1 MAQLTAVGVADISYI
16 VPSYSSDKFPLTAV
30 AELPGIFETECQGSL
45 AFYKISHNGGILETK
60 EFGPNGLRPLATIAL
75 PAYQLQLGTTRD
87 VKTAKDI
94 EGLKVRTTGGAMDLM
109 MRSIGGVPVRMAAPE
124 IYELLTRGTL
134 DGIIFSYQSSV
145 SYDFGKL
152 LKSGTEGLNF
162 GTAIFTYSIGEMKF
176 KSLPPNVQKA
186 LVDAGEQVTR
196 EGCKRFEDGEKA
208 ATEKIKS
215 QGMKVINFSDADK
228 KQFDTAF
235 KAVAEDWV
243 KDVNKRGKPG
253 TEVFKAFTDALAAG
267 HWARGQRMRRRQRAG
282 GTARRRQDHRPH
294 QRDDGSLRDH
304 AARRLRRR
312 RHQGRE
318 PRRRRHALAAPMRHP
333 TMGAMYL
340 QGNRNKRS
348 IVLDLKKPGGR
359 EALLRLAANA
369 DVFVHNVRPAAMARL
384 KLGADD
390 LLAINPRL
398 VYASLHGFGE
408 TGPYAGRPAYD
419 DLIQGLTALPA
430 LTGKITGE
438 PRYSPATM
446 ADRIVGLNALH
457 AILAALFHRERSGEG
472 QAIEIPMFETM
483 AGFVLGDHMSGRSFE
498 PPIGPPGYSR
508 LLSPDRRPYQ
518 TSDGYIC
525 ALVYSDKQWNAFF
538 RLIGLAN
545 EADRDPRLN
554 SISARTRNYD
564 FVYDWFSQMMKTQ
577 TTAEWM
583 TFFNEADIPHAP
595 LHDLDS
601 LIDDPH
607 LAAVGLLQ
615 TIEHP
620 TEGTL
625 HLAGPAATWSKTPP
639 SIRQSSAGT
648 WRAWWGDSCARRDL
662 ARAR

>member
-1 MAQLTAVGVADISYI
+1 VTSANTTAPATDAPAG
-16 VPSYSSDKFPLTAV
+16 
-30 AELPGIFETECQGSL
+30 
-45 AFYKISHNGGILETK
+45 
-60 EFGPNGLRPLATIAL
+60 PLAGVRIIDLTSVMMGPYATMI
-75 PAYQLQLGTTRD
+75 LGDYGAD
-87 VKTAKDI
+87 VI
-94 EGLKVRTTGGAMDLM
+94 KVESPDGDV
-109 MRSIGGVPVRMAAPE
+109 MR
-124 IYELLTRGTL
+124 
-134 DGIIFSYQSSV
+134 F
-145 SYDFGKL
+145 
-152 LKSGTEGLNF
+152 
-162 GTAIFTYSIGEMKF
+162 
-176 KSLPPNVQKA
+176 
-186 LVDAGEQVTR
+186 
-196 EGCKRFEDGEKA
+196 
-208 ATEKIKS
+208 
-215 QGMKVINFSDADK
+215 
-228 KQFDTAF
+228 
-235 KAVAEDWV
+235 
-243 KDVNKRGKPG
+243 
-253 TEVFKAFTDALAAG
+253 
-267 HWARGQRMRRRQRAG
+267 
-282 GTARRRQDHRPH
+282 
-294 QRDDGSLRDH
+294 
-304 AARRLRRR
+304 
-312 RHQGRE
+312 
-318 PRRRRHALAAPMRHP
+318 AAPMRHP
-333 TMGAMYL
+333 KMGAMYL

-348 IVLDLKKPGGR
+348 IVLDLKKRGGR

-390 LLAINPRL
+390 LLAVNPRL

-457 AILAALFHRERSGEG
+457 AILAALFHRERTGEG

-498 PPIGPPGYSR
+498 PPIGPAGYSR

-518 TSDGYIC
+518 TSDGYVC

-554 SISARTRNYD
+554 GIDARTRNYD
-564 FVYDWFSQMMKTQ
+564 FVYDWFSQMMKTR

-583 TFFNEADIPHAP
+583 TFFNDADIPHAP

-607 LAAVGLLQ
+607 LAAVGLIH
-615 TIEHP
+615 TVEHP

-625 HLAGPAATWSKTPP
+625 RVAGPAATWSKTPP
-639 SIRQSSAGT
+639 AIRQHPPRLGEHGCEILREAGFSEDEIG
-648 WRAWWGDSCARRDL
+648 ALIAEGGLIEADS
-662 ARAR
+662 